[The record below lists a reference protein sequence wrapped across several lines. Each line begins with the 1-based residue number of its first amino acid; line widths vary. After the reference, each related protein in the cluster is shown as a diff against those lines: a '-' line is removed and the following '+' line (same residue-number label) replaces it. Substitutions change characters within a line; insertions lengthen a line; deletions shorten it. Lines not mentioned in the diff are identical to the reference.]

1 MDATFM
7 TALHICN
14 VRHLKD
20 IHIPLSHEN
29 RKPLILTGKNG
40 SGKTSVLESLEK
52 FLEYAVSSA
61 FNSKDQCLHYINQ
74 YENQLA
80 REKITETDKIEA
92 EKNRNSLAL
101 WEKQLSHWID
111 GAVAEYTSYAD
122 LRSKY
127 ENGDYVLAYYGD
139 RREIKVQVS
148 KNIEKVDLKKV
159 YTLTDHPS
167 QQLVKY
173 LVNLKTTEAFSQTNG
188 NSQRAD
194 EIKAWFSRFERVLRT
209 IYEDDSLVLNFN
221 IETFAFTIQQENRE
235 PFDFNAMSMGYAAIF
250 DIIGDLIMRMEAKRR
265 YDLEGLVL
273 IDEIET
279 HLHVEL
285 QKKIVPILMELFP
298 NIQFVLT
305 THSPFILNSTPNAV
319 VYDLE
324 NATLVTDGLTNLPY
338 EGIVEGY
345 FRADLLSQELRQKF
359 EEYRALVRKQDL
371 TDAEFA
377 KAAELELYLDE
388 VPDYL
393 ALDFSAEYSR
403 LKLEFSKRG

>member
-1 MDATFM
+1 
-7 TALHICN
+7 
-14 VRHLKD
+14 
-20 IHIPLSHEN
+20 
-29 RKPLILTGKNG
+29 
-40 SGKTSVLESLEK
+40 
-52 FLEYAVSSA
+52 
-61 FNSKDQCLHYINQ
+61 
-74 YENQLA
+74 
-80 REKITETDKIEA
+80 
-92 EKNRNSLAL
+92 
-101 WEKQLSHWID
+101 
-111 GAVAEYTSYAD
+111 
-122 LRSKY
+122 
-127 ENGDYVLAYYGD
+127 
-139 RREIKVQVS
+139 
-148 KNIEKVDLKKV
+148 
-159 YTLTDHPS
+159 
-167 QQLVKY
+167 
-173 LVNLKTTEAFSQTNG
+173 
-188 NSQRAD
+188 
-194 EIKAWFSRFERVLRT
+194 
-209 IYEDDSLVLNFN
+209 
-221 IETFAFTIQQENRE
+221 
-235 PFDFNAMSMGYAAIF
+235 MSMGYAAVF